1 MTKEERNQVGGIKMT
16 EVVLTF
22 ESQEQANNAVL
33 ALSKGYK
40 VEQWFMC
47 VNSTMKPYCV
57 RVYVPSNDVVKI
69 SEVEK

>member
-1 MTKEERNQVGGIKMT
+1 MIILEWRKIMTQVL
-16 EVVLTF
+16 LTF
-22 ESQEQANNAVL
+22 ETQEQADTAVV

-57 RVYVPSNDVVKI
+57 KVYVPSNAVVQI
-69 SEVEK
+69 SEEEK

>member
-1 MTKEERNQVGGIKMT
+1 MT

-22 ESQEQANNAVL
+22 ETQEQADNAVL

-40 VEQWFMC
+40 VNQWFMS

-57 RVYVPSNDVVKI
+57 KVYVPSNDVVQI